1 MGITVA
7 EKIKIIMR
15 RKGIT
20 VTELSELTGQTR
32 QNLSN
37 KFSRNNFSEKDIELL
52 AEAIGCSVEISFTDQ
67 KTGETL

>member
-20 VTELSELTGQTR
+20 VTELSDITGQTR

-52 AEAIGCSVEISFTDQ
+52 AEAIGCSVEIRFIDRQ
-67 KTGETL
+67 TGETI

>member
-20 VTELSELTGQTR
+20 VTELSDITGQTR

-52 AEAIGCSVEISFTDQ
+52 AEAIGCSVEIRFTDRQ
-67 KTGETL
+67 TGETI